1 MYTQLLG
8 KLKYLAG
15 HLVYAIAFIA
25 GKLGTWQDEE
35 GE

>member
-15 HLVYAIAFIA
+15 HLVYAIEFVAE
-25 GKLGTWQDEE
+25 KCGTWQDEE